1 MKGMAVLL
9 GSREAARHEE
19 CRPHVLCEC
28 PEPRKCA
35 S

>member
-9 GSREAARHEE
+9 GSREAAWHAE
-19 CRPHVLCEC
+19 CIPYILCERF
-28 PEPRKCA
+28 EPRKCA